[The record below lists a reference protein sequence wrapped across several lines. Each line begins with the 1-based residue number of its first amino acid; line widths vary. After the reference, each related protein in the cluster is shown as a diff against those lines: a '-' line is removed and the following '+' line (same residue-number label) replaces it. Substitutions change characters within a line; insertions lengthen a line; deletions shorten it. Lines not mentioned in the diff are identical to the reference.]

1 MEPRQLLANG
11 LAAQSFVPIRINAGG
26 GAVVDDLQRTFVAD
40 RGFVGGTVESSDV
53 IYRSNT
59 ATGADMRVGSDFS
72 FSQRLPRG
80 EYTVLIEVADPNSNA
95 AGQRVFDVF
104 AEGRLAIDHVD
115 AVATYRIDPRFDNP
129 LKVVWFAAL
138 ADVRDGE
145 LNLRFQAVTGEA
157 LVSAITIYSNS
168 APAAILPYEQ
178 TPRTANG
185 QPYEAAVNVQD
196 ASRLRNI
203 GTSNLLFSNENRNRF
218 PWSWQEMGEASY
230 LDSSLHVSSAWRTSA
245 SPRGLMSTSE
255 IGAFAAARSDFVLR
269 TRGLN
274 NSAPAEAILA
284 YRNLN
289 LPGDEVPVLRGDGH
303 VELMTR
309 DALRAEL
316 TLPDVRI
323 DKNLGELSTQPQ
335 DPNMVLI
342 RSRLTALSSAIQQ
355 YRSNNSNN
363 YPPALGDLY
372 TRNYVRDV
380 SVFLNP
386 RFPAEVPTGL
396 TTEQMA
402 AWINQNAG
410 FRYNRLTRL
419 GSWRDNVVVVFEDPR
434 RVHGPVW
441 MMTATAVRL
450 YEPMW
455 ANELLERTSV
465 YLWPTPPTGTLFVDK
480 AKRRAAERP
489 IELLTQ

>member
-1 MEPRQLLANG
+1 
-11 LAAQSFVPIRINAGG
+11 
-26 GAVVDDLQRTFVAD
+26 
-40 RGFVGGTVESSDV
+40 
-53 IYRSNT
+53 
-59 ATGADMRVGSDFS
+59 
-72 FSQRLPRG
+72 
-80 EYTVLIEVADPNSNA
+80 
-95 AGQRVFDVF
+95 
-104 AEGRLAIDHVD
+104 
-115 AVATYRIDPRFDNP
+115 
-129 LKVVWFAAL
+129 
-138 ADVRDGE
+138 
-145 LNLRFQAVTGEA
+145 
-157 LVSAITIYSNS
+157 
-168 APAAILPYEQ
+168 
-178 TPRTANG
+178 
-185 QPYEAAVNVQD
+185 
-196 ASRLRNI
+196 
-203 GTSNLLFSNENRNRF
+203 
-218 PWSWQEMGEASY
+218 
-230 LDSSLHVSSAWRTSA
+230 
-245 SPRGLMSTSE
+245 
-255 IGAFAAARSDFVLR
+255 
-269 TRGLN
+269 
-274 NSAPAEAILA
+274 
-284 YRNLN
+284 
-289 LPGDEVPVLRGDGH
+289 
-303 VELMTR
+303 
-309 DALRAEL
+309 
-316 TLPDVRI
+316 LPDVRI